1 MCTCITIVDQC
12 MFAIRCPI
20 STAEHLTRQFT
31 VGRLTQGLCSKLCR
45 PCSREFCRQLN
56 MDMFPLCM
64 PRTYLINHC
73 SWPMKATLQSCSFVQ
88 LFGIRFVY
96 LCWFLQSWPCLW
108 LSGWLWT
115 WTLGTFLCL
124 PFLDTSLTLRKS
136 SAGYLRSFSICR
148 KTWCSIVFF
157 WFPNTCGSFGI
168 IIIVILQENKAGHRF
183 TGKMPCERQR
193 CFNWHC
199 GKRDQRKFC
208 QPRIATIAAIEI
220 EHVGDTLKVKN
231 ILEKLRDW
239 KNSLHYISQTT
250 SQQWSKSNFIR
261 SYDWKCMT
269 AYSNSISVAMEPI
282 ATKHTYIIYMKVKPS
297 AAGVWESLANFNSP
311 NLENVGYFPST
322 GLENI
327 RNFPTVFSSMLS
339 TSHVFWMLPPAC
351 LMRSLG

>member
-1 MCTCITIVDQC
+1 
-12 MFAIRCPI
+12 
-20 STAEHLTRQFT
+20 
-31 VGRLTQGLCSKLCR
+31 
-45 PCSREFCRQLN
+45 
-56 MDMFPLCM
+56 
-64 PRTYLINHC
+64 
-73 SWPMKATLQSCSFVQ
+73 MKATLQSCSFVQ

-148 KTWCSIVFF
+148 TTWCSIFFF
-157 WFPNTCGSFGI
+157 WFPNTCGSLG
-168 IIIVILQENKAGHRF
+168 IIIVIIQENKAGHRF

-231 ILEKLRDW
+231 ILEKLRAW

-261 SYDWKCMT
+261 SYDWKCM
-269 AYSNSISVAMEPI
+269 N
-282 ATKHTYIIYMKVKPS
+282 
-297 AAGVWESLANFNSP
+297 
-311 NLENVGYFPST
+311 
-322 GLENI
+322 GLLKLH
-327 RNFPTVFSSMLS
+327 FSSNGTNSNKTHIYHMYESETKCSRRLRKS
-339 TSHVFWMLPPAC
+339 CKLQFTKSGKCRIFSKRRPGKYQEFSDSIQQHVVYFTFFWMLPPAC
-351 LMRSLG
+351 LMRSLDRKCLTLPSTSFQLQTGQEGTP